1 MEKAWKHGSISL
13 GGCYIYIYIYIYT
26 VYIYIQ
32 YIYIYRV
39 WIFTVKHEYRIGCNG
54 IYHQQCD
61 GEIMIFFCGEDC
73 KRWDLGPGGSFGR
86 THLSTMIGSVQVL
99 YIIYHWLVV
108 WNMNFIF
115 PYIGNVITNIFQR
128 GRSTTNQIILIYK
141 WITIAVT
148 ILQEGYCHDQSARIY
163 CIAKRRFRWYL
174 NSMFWTQ
181 DN

>member
-1 MEKAWKHGSISL
+1 M
-13 GGCYIYIYIYIYT
+13 
-26 VYIYIQ
+26 
-32 YIYIYRV
+32 

-61 GEIMIFFCGEDC
+61 GEIMFFLWRGLQKMRFRARGFLFFFRTDPFKHHDRFSPIFIYYIQ
-73 KRWDLGPGGSFGR
+73 LIGG
-86 THLSTMIGSVQVL
+86 LEL
-99 YIIYHWLVV
+99 

-115 PYIGNVITNIFQR
+115 PFIGNVITNIFQR

-148 ILQEGYCHDQSARIY
+148 ILQEGHCHDQSARIY

-174 NSMFWTQ
+174 NSMLWTQ